1 MTPLDHPH
9 AIRARLVDVAGVCRA
24 LGLLEGYKPM
34 RSGRGLLVRCPS
46 HGDRTPSCSV
56 TLGPD
61 GTIRVRCFGCDLAG
75 DVLSLVAAARGLDV
89 RRDFPTVLLE
99 AAELAGVD
107 LGDKRGGAGVSR
119 ATFPVQPRP
128 EPPAPVLEL
137 AVFDRIASIMLE
149 ARPVESDDSVR
160 EYLRARLLLGEAR
173 DDGWAA
179 LPANATIRRELVAKI
194 VSAIGVDAWRLSGLA
209 SLDAHDFAHTD
220 HRLIIP
226 WRDPAGLV
234 QTVQRRALDGR
245 RNKYV
250 FPSKRGAAWPYGVDV
265 LAAHPDVPVLLVEGA
280 VDVLAVRARATPGWR
295 PMPRPYVPIGLP
307 GVGAKWVTP
316 WSTLLVGRSVCIG
329 FDRDDAGEKRARDLA
344 GELQQVGLRFADPW
358 RVKPAT
364 ANDWAASL
372 EREFDGK
379 R

>member
-1 MTPLDHPH
+1 MRDRPDH
-9 AIRARLVDVAGVCRA
+9 AAMVRRELVDVGRVVRA
-24 LGLLEGYKPM
+24 LGLEKGAK
-34 RSGRGLLVRCPS
+34 REGRGMKVLCPA
-46 HGDRTPSCSV
+46 HGERTPSCSV
-56 TLGPD
+56 RIAGD
-61 GTIRVRCFGCDLAG
+61 GTIAVKCFGCDLAG
-75 DVLSLVAAARGLDV
+75 DVFSLVAAVRGLDV
-89 RRDFPTVLLE
+89 KTDFPAVLLE

-107 LGDKRGGAGVSR
+107 LGDEQHRARGVSP

-128 EPPAPVLEL
+128 EPPPVLEL
-137 AVFDRIASIMLE
+137 AVFDRLASIMLE
-149 ARPVESDDSVR
+149 ACPAESDDGVR
-160 EYLRARLLLGEAR
+160 EYLRTRLLLGEAR
-173 DDGWAA
+173 ADGWAA
-179 LPANATIRRELVAKI
+179 LPANATVRRELVAKI
-194 VSAIGVDAWRLSGLA
+194 VSTIGVDAWRLSGLA
-209 SLDAHDFAHTD
+209 SLDEHDFAHTE

-280 VDVLAVRARATPGWR
+280 VDVLAVRARAAPGWR

-307 GVGAKWVTP
+307 GVGAKWIAP
-316 WSTLLVGRSVCIG
+316 WSTLLEGRSVCIG
-329 FDRDDAGEKRARDLA
+329 FDRDDAGEKRARELA
-344 GELQQVGLRFADPW
+344 VELQQVGLRFADPW
-358 RVKPAT
+358 RVRPST
-364 ANDWAASL
+364 TNDWGASL